1 MRVLT
6 AMWYRVWLYRKLHYI
21 ITLMQI
27 LIPPLILFI
36 MALYNSSLFSK
47 KTFVSKTTYY
57 PVLKGQV
64 QVLLLL
70 GISGYGSCHNLNQLV
85 DLFQDL
91 FKTMKCLEKCDS
103 IVMTTI
109 NNKSRVTY
117 FLEGRSSRDRLK
129 RVIEKLKPKLDNYG
143 REGSNALDFK
153 KISVIRSRISTLS
166 SYSVSS

>member
-70 GISGYGSCHNLNQLV
+70 
-85 DLFQDL
+85 
-91 FKTMKCLEKCDS
+91 
-103 IVMTTI
+103 
-109 NNKSRVTY
+109 
-117 FLEGRSSRDRLK
+117 
-129 RVIEKLKPKLDNYG
+129 
-143 REGSNALDFK
+143 
-153 KISVIRSRISTLS
+153 
-166 SYSVSS
+166 